1 MRTFIVIGLILALG
15 IGIAGFAFGWFN
27 FSTSSNDGKSHIT
40 LTVDQEKLKKDR
52 DKALAVFHTSRDEF
66 QKQAEIQLK
75 GMDRSLDELKVKAKT
90 ASAESKDQLN
100 QAIKD
105 LGNKTQAV
113 RQELKELGTA
123 TQEGYD
129 TRKTHLDAAMEEL
142 KVGLDKAGS
151 RIE

>member
-1 MRTFIVIGLILALG
+1 MRTFIVIVLILVVG
-15 IGIAGFAFGWFN
+15 VGIAGFAFGWFN
-27 FSTSSNDGKSHIT
+27 FSTSSDEGKSGII
-40 LTVDQEKLKKDR
+40 LSVDQEKLKNDR
-52 DKALAVFHTSRDEF
+52 DKVLAMFHTSRDEF
-66 QKQAEIQLK
+66 QKQSEIQLK
-75 GMDRSLDELKVKAKT
+75 GMDRNLEELKVKAKT

-129 TRKTHLDAAMEEL
+129 TRKTQLDAAMADL
-142 KVGLDKAGS
+142 KDGLEKAGS
-151 RIE
+151 RVE